1 MLFQHV
7 IFFDVPLSAFIFNF
21 FQRLKTV
28 VKREAEVKMQMIS
41 QRYEMKAQEMYN
53 KSVMAELVEEQ
64 KRRKEQEW
72 LRLQDIEKVFYRVK
86 EIAIWF

>member
-1 MLFQHV
+1 MS
-7 IFFDVPLSAFIFNF
+7 LSALTSNF

-28 VKREAEVKMQMIS
+28 VKREAEIKMQMIT

-64 KRRKEQEW
+64 KKCQEQDR
-72 LRLQDIEKVFYRVK
+72 LRLQDIEKVQ
-86 EIAIWF
+86 